1 VSFAESASSGQTVL
15 EMDIGSIA
23 SQEILALVKEIHG
36 STSFQTMAKKVTI
49 SAKPTRPAGE
59 TEKAAEQWVAS
70 GKTDGPENMKRF
82 TIDVPES
89 LHRRIKMQCA
99 SSGLKM
105 ADEIR
110 ALFDKHFPPKA
121 VE

>member
-1 VSFAESASSGQTVL
+1 
-15 EMDIGSIA
+15 MP
-23 SQEILALVKEIHG
+23 
-36 STSFQTMAKKVTI
+36 KKVTI

-59 TEKAAEQWVAS
+59 AASAEQWVAS
-70 GKTDGPENMKRF
+70 GKTDGEKMKRF

-89 LHRRIKMQCA
+89 LHRRIKIQCA
-99 SSGLKM
+99 EQGLKM

-110 ALFDKHFPPKA
+110 MLLDKHFPPKA

>member
-1 VSFAESASSGQTVL
+1 
-15 EMDIGSIA
+15 
-23 SQEILALVKEIHG
+23 
-36 STSFQTMAKKVTI
+36 MAKKVTI
-49 SAKPTRPAGE
+49 TAKPSRPVGD

-70 GKTDGPENMKRF
+70 GNTESAEGMKRF

-99 SSGLKM
+99 AQGLKM

-110 ALFDKHFPPKA
+110 SLLDKHFPSKPA
-121 VE
+121 

>member
-1 VSFAESASSGQTVL
+1 
-15 EMDIGSIA
+15 
-23 SQEILALVKEIHG
+23 
-36 STSFQTMAKKVTI
+36 MAKKITI
-49 SAKPTRPAGE
+49 TAKPSRSAGD

-70 GKTDGPENMKRF
+70 GKAESTEAMKRF

-89 LHRRIKMQCA
+89 LHRRIKIQCA
-99 SSGLKM
+99 AQGLKM

-110 ALFDKHFPPKA
+110 ALLDKHFPPKA

>member
-1 VSFAESASSGQTVL
+1 
-15 EMDIGSIA
+15 
-23 SQEILALVKEIHG
+23 
-36 STSFQTMAKKVTI
+36 MAKKITI
-49 SAKPTRPAGE
+49 TAKPTRSAGE
-59 TEKAAEQWVAS
+59 TEKAAEQWVSS
-70 GKTDGPENMKRF
+70 GKAESAEGMKRF

-99 SSGLKM
+99 ASGLKM

-110 ALFDKHFPPKA
+110 ALLDKHFPPKA

>member
-1 VSFAESASSGQTVL
+1 
-15 EMDIGSIA
+15 
-23 SQEILALVKEIHG
+23 
-36 STSFQTMAKKVTI
+36 MAKKVTI
-49 SAKPTRPAGE
+49 TAKPTRPAGE
-59 TEKAAEQWVAS
+59 TEKAAAQWVAS
-70 GKTDGPENMKRF
+70 GTTESSEGMKRF

-99 SSGLKM
+99 ASGLKM

-110 ALFDKHFPPKA
+110 ALLEKHFPPRA

>member
-1 VSFAESASSGQTVL
+1 
-15 EMDIGSIA
+15 
-23 SQEILALVKEIHG
+23 
-36 STSFQTMAKKVTI
+36 MAKKVTI
-49 SAKPTRPAGE
+49 STKPTRSVGE
-59 TEKAAEQWVAS
+59 TEKAAEHWVAS
-70 GKTDGPENMKRF
+70 GKTEGAEGMKRF

-99 SSGLKM
+99 ASGLKM

-110 ALFDKHFPPKA
+110 GLLDKHFPPKV